1 MSYPSSFNVY
11 KKSAAAQFTLLPPR
25 RDDNGRVQKAGA
37 VLLEVAPSQG
47 EKSYDWKNSKLT
59 FAFGINDMTQFFDDP
74 NSSKWGSFFHQNDG
88 SNKKLVFT
96 EGKDRY
102 QGTYMMT
109 LMAGD
114 AKVSVPLSAGEF
126 HVISRLFACAIPKML
141 GWE

>member
-1 MSYPSSFNVY
+1 M
-11 KKSAAAQFTLLPPR
+11 
-25 RDDNGRVQKAGA
+25 
-37 VLLEVAPSQG
+37 APSQG
-47 EKSYDWKNSKLT
+47 EKSYDWKNNKLT

-102 QGTYMMT
+102 QGTYMMS
-109 LMAGD
+109 LMSGD
-114 AKVSVPLSAGEF
+114 SKVSVRTLSAGEF
-126 HVISRLFACAIPKML
+126 HVITRLFTCAIPKML

>member
-25 RDDNGRVQKAGA
+25 RDDLGRVQKTGA

-47 EKSYDWKNSKLT
+47 EKSYDWKNNKLT
-59 FAFGINDMTQFFDDP
+59 FAFGINDITQFFDDP

-102 QGTYMMT
+102 VGTYMMT

-114 AKVSVPLSAGEF
+114 LKVSVPLSAGEF
-126 HVISRLFACAIPKML
+126 NVISRLFACAIPKVL